1 MPACQE
7 GGVVGREAA
16 CQESTPE
23 STGELKAT
31 PILQAVNLAFRI
43 SKKPRTKSMCVF
55 EQVSEIYLYLNF
67 IDILWYDDNGTSA
80 GIPQFDHNG

>member
-7 GGVVGREAA
+7 AGVVGREA
-16 CQESTPE
+16 E

-43 SKKPRTKSMCVF
+43 SKKPRTKSICVF

-67 IDILWYDDNGTSA
+67 INILWYAGNGTSA
-80 GIPQFDHNG
+80 ENPHFDHNG

>member
-31 PILQAVNLAFRI
+31 PILQVVNLAFRI
-43 SKKPRTKSMCVF
+43 SKKPRTKSICVF

-67 IDILWYDDNGTSA
+67 IDISWYDGNGTSA
-80 GIPQFDHNG
+80 EIPQLDHNG